1 MHPRPPLDNQVD
13 IRVLVVIICKGPL
26 STKCDLH
33 PLHSLAFVM
42 LLLLSLAWKKAI
54 ITALTPTLTSWHDSK
69 EKTIN
74 QSLID
79 MADMD

>member
-1 MHPRPPLDNQVD
+1 
-13 IRVLVVIICKGPL
+13 
-26 STKCDLH
+26 
-33 PLHSLAFVM
+33 M